1 MFKGLGNLADMAG
14 MMKRVMEMKQK
25 MEEVKES
32 LGSERVEGVAGGGMV
47 KVLMTGKMEVLNVTF
62 EPGVINPA
70 EPELL
75 ATLTRAAINDAMKKA
90 HDLVKDRMK
99 DLTGGLDIPGL

>member
-47 KVLMTGKMEVLNVTF
+47 KVLMTGKMEVLSVDF

-75 ATLTRAAINDAMKKA
+75 ATLTRAAFNDAMKKT
-90 HDLVKDRMK
+90 HDLVKERMK